1 MKSHKHTTSSFD
13 PWFVLWGCRP
23 ATTQN
28 KKRPHNLLIVAVIL
42 ACLAILGA
50 VSPAIAQEEGPNAG
64 LISEQSGL
72 QINDISLSG
81 TGIDLFVSL
90 PPDMDQATFL
100 ERLLDAMILALNEV
114 PNADHLT
121 IHLYFLDQPY
131 GVLEVPAGQVRRI
144 EAGMIDGETFLD
156 SLEFM
161 DQRSPELQMRDT
173 LSEMG
178 LDLTGLSVTADEVI
192 VTYVTEPYSDKL
204 DLFDNWQIVL
214 NLVANLFPTVQR
226 TSIYIVVPE
235 NQTALTVQID
245 MRDYQSY
252 QNDEINLLEFI
263 TRIETSYASPQA
275 RQAVEVQTEPF
286 QENSGGSNL
295 WMILCG
301 GGLFLLSLVAAGI
314 GLFLIVSK
322 KAQKWGLILLVVLA
336 LPACAIGSL
345 LFVIRLF
352 M

>member
-1 MKSHKHTTSSFD
+1 M
-13 PWFVLWGCRP
+13 
-23 ATTQN
+23 
-28 KKRPHNLLIVAVIL
+28 
-42 ACLAILGA
+42 
-50 VSPAIAQEEGPNAG
+50 
-64 LISEQSGL
+64 
-72 QINDISLSG
+72 
-81 TGIDLFVSL
+81 
-90 PPDMDQATFL
+90 M
-100 ERLLDAMILALNEV
+100 
-114 PNADHLT
+114 
-121 IHLYFLDQPY
+121 
-131 GVLEVPAGQVRRI
+131 
-144 EAGMIDGETFLD
+144 DGETFLD

-161 DQRSPELQMRDT
+161 DQRSPELQMRDI
-173 LSEMG
+173 LSEEMG

-192 VTYVTEPYSDKL
+192 IAYVTEPYSDKL
-204 DLFDNWQIVL
+204 DLFDHWQMML
-214 NLVANLFPTVQR
+214 NLVANLYPTVQR

-252 QNDEINLLEFI
+252 QNEEINLLEFI

-301 GGLFLLSLVAAGI
+301 GGLFLLALVAAGI